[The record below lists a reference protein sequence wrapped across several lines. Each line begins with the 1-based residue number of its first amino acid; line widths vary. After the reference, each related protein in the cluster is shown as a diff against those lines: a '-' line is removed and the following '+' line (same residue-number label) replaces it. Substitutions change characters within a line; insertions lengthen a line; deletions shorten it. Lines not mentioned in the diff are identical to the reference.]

1 MTITQDMCSRFTA
14 GAGEFGS
21 YVAAAISIEGLGL
34 TGREAEDAMPRTL
47 QFEVVSHRVRRAIWT
62 SLTRA
67 CSSPRQI
74 GVSVSSL
81 LPLTSAANYVS
92 YWHRETEVPGGQ
104 AIWAPLGPGQI
115 SESADVAIL
124 GETLSAIL
132 DPARGPG
139 YLHYVQDTRP
149 GDGWTVRVGVTPS
162 DGATLHGLALD
173 VRVSDGTTRLD
184 LVDQRA
190 TSPHPLA
197 RPPPNLPFCSAW
209 PAPRGAEP
217 AA

>member
-34 TGREAEDAMPRTL
+34 AGREAEDAMPRTL
-47 QFEVVSHRVRRAIWT
+47 QFEVVHTDATCHLDLADACVFLAAADRGVRFVAPAT
-62 SLTRA
+62 D
-67 CSSPRQI
+67 
-74 GVSVSSL
+74 V
-81 LPLTSAANYVS
+81 AANYVS
-92 YWHRETEVPGGQ
+92 YWHRETAVPGGQ
-104 AIWAPLGPGQI
+104 AVWAPLGPGQI
-115 SESADVAIL
+115 SDSADVAIL

-132 DPARGPG
+132 DPARGSG

-173 VRVSDGTTRLD
+173 VRVS
-184 LVDQRA
+184 
-190 TSPHPLA
+190 A
-197 RPPPNLPFCSAW
+197 RPDWSSSTDGQPVHIP
-209 PAPRGAEP
+209 
-217 AA
+217 